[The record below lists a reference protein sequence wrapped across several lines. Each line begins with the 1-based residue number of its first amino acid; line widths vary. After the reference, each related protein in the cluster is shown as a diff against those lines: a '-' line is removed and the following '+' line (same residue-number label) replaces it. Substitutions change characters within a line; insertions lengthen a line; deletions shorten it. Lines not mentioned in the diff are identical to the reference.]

1 MTELE
6 LVVSILIGCT
16 AGAIGVKL
24 LCYAPKWAAGYFV
37 VFALVLYI
45 ANEMLK

>member
-6 LVVSILIGCT
+6 LVAGILIGSV
-16 AGAIGVKL
+16 AGAIGAQL

-37 VFALVLYI
+37 VFAIVLYI